1 MLDRTLQPAFKEID
15 AVSFVEAQKLV
26 LKNNIPVF
34 VVDAGEQELV
44 RIEFIFANRDWQ
56 LQQPLLP
63 SITNS
68 MLTEGTQT
76 LTAAEIAAKIDYY
89 GAYFEAEYG
98 YDQSALNLYSL
109 TKYLPQT
116 LPVIKDMLLN
126 SCFPQKEL
134 DILVR
139 NQKQQL
145 KISLEKNATVARR
158 EFNHALFGDSLYGY
172 KVVEADFDA
181 VNREGLQ
188 AQYQKIY
195 HPANCTIVLS
205 GKIAPETLLLIEEL
219 FGNWQSDYLLQPF
232 EAQLGSSDQK
242 LIYIEKPEALQSA
255 IRIGIP
261 TINRTHPDF
270 IAFQVLNT
278 VLGGYFGSRLMANI
292 REDKGY
298 TYGIGSG
305 NASLQQAGYFFIATE
320 VGVDVCAAT
329 LTEIEKEVNL
339 LKTEL
344 IAEEELQLVKNY
356 LMGSL
361 LGSLE
366 NAFSHAD
373 KFKNLYFYGLGYD
386 YYERYI
392 QTVKNINPEEL
403 LLLANKYWNYA
414 DFYKVVVGKM

>member
-1 MLDRTLQPAFKEID
+1 MLDRTLQPAFKAID
-15 AVSFVEAQKLV
+15 AVSFVEVQKLV
-26 LKNNIPVF
+26 LRNNIPVF

-44 RIEFIFANRDWQ
+44 RIEFIFGNSGWQ
-56 LQQPLLP
+56 AQKPLLP
-63 SITNS
+63 SMTNA
-68 MLTEGTQT
+68 MLSEGTQSR
-76 LTAAEIAAKIDYY
+76 TASEIANHLDYY

-109 TKYLPQT
+109 TKYLPET

-126 SCFPQKEL
+126 ASFPQKEL
-134 DILVR
+134 DILIR

-172 KVVEADFDA
+172 QVQAADFD
-181 VNREGLQ
+181 VIQREDLQ

-195 HPANCTIVLS
+195 HPANCTIILS
-205 GKIAPETLLLIEEL
+205 GKISSETLLLIEDL
-219 FGNWQSDYLLQPF
+219 FGDWQSDDSI
-232 EAQLGSSDQK
+232 EAPELILGSGQQK
-242 LIYIEKPEALQSA
+242 LIYIEKPDALQSA

-270 IAFQVLNT
+270 IALQVLNT

-305 NASLQQAGYFFIATE
+305 NASLQKAGYFFIATE

-329 LTEIEKEVNL
+329 LIEIEKEVNL
-339 LKTEL
+339 LKAEL

-392 QTVKNINPEEL
+392 QTVKNIQPEEL
-403 LLLANKYWNYA
+403 RSLAKKYWNYD

>member
-1 MLDRTLQPAFKEID
+1 MLDRTLQPAFKAID

-26 LKNNIPVF
+26 LRNNIPVF

-44 RIEFIFANRDWQ
+44 RIEFIFGNSGWQ
-56 LQQPLLP
+56 AQKPLLP
-63 SITNS
+63 SMTNA
-68 MLTEGTQT
+68 MLSEGTQSR
-76 LTAAEIAAKIDYY
+76 TASEIANHLDYY

-109 TKYLPQT
+109 TKYLPET

-126 SCFPQKEL
+126 ASFPQKEL
-134 DILVR
+134 DILIR

-172 KVVEADFDA
+172 QVQAADFD
-181 VNREGLQ
+181 VIQREDLQ

-195 HPANCTIVLS
+195 HPANCTIILS
-205 GKIAPETLLLIEEL
+205 GKISPETLLLIEDL
-219 FGNWQSDYLLQPF
+219 FGDWQSEDSI
-232 EAQLGSSDQK
+232 EAPELILGSGQQK
-242 LIYIEKPEALQSA
+242 LIYIEKPDALQSA
-255 IRIGIP
+255 LRIGIP

-329 LTEIEKEVNL
+329 LIEIEKEVNL
-339 LKTEL
+339 LKAEL

-392 QTVKNINPEEL
+392 QTVKNIQPEEL
-403 LLLANKYWNYA
+403 RSLAKKYWNYD

>member
-1 MLDRTLQPAFKEID
+1 MLDRTLQPAFKAID
-15 AVSFVEAQKLV
+15 SVSFVEAQKLV
-26 LKNNIPVF
+26 LKNNIPLF

-44 RIEFIFANRDWQ
+44 RIEFIFANSGWQ
-56 LQQPLLP
+56 AQKPLLP
-63 SITNS
+63 SMTNA
-68 MLTEGTQT
+68 MLSEGTQNRS
-76 LTAAEIAAKIDYY
+76 ASEIANHLDYY

-98 YDQSALNLYSL
+98 YDQSTLNLYSL
-109 TKYLPQT
+109 TKYLPET

-126 SCFPQKEL
+126 ASFPQKEL
-134 DILVR
+134 DILIR

-172 KVVEADFDA
+172 QVISEDFDTL
-181 VNREGLQ
+181 NREDLQ
-188 AQYQKIY
+188 VQYQKIY
-195 HPANCTIVLS
+195 HPVNCTIILS
-205 GKIAPETLLLIEEL
+205 GKIAPETLLLIEDL
-219 FGNWQSDYLLQPF
+219 FGNWQSEYPLEAF
-232 EAQLGSSDQK
+232 ELSLGTGQQK
-242 LIYIEKPEALQSA
+242 LIYIEKPDALQSA

-270 IAFQVLNT
+270 IGFQVLNT

-329 LTEIEKEVNL
+329 LIEIEKEVNL

-356 LMGSL
+356 LMGNL

-392 QTVKNINPEEL
+392 QTVKNIQPKEL
-403 LLLANKYWNYA
+403 RALANKYWNYE
-414 DFYKVVVGKM
+414 DFYKVIVGKM

>member
-1 MLDRTLQPAFKEID
+1 MLDRTLQPAFKAID
-15 AVSFVEAQKLV
+15 VVSFVEAKKLV
-26 LKNNIPVF
+26 LKNNIPLF
-34 VVDAGEQELV
+34 VVDAGDQELV
-44 RIEFIFANRDWQ
+44 RIEFIFANSGWQ
-56 LQQPLLP
+56 AQKPLLP
-63 SITNS
+63 SITNA
-68 MLTEGTQT
+68 MLSEGTQSRS
-76 LTAAEIAAKIDYY
+76 ASEIANSLDYF
-89 GAYFEAEYG
+89 GAYFEAEYA

-109 TKYLPQT
+109 TKYLPET

-126 SCFPQKEL
+126 ASFPQKEL
-134 DILVR
+134 DILIR

-145 KISLEKNATVARR
+145 KISLEKNATVSRR

-172 KVVEADFDA
+172 RVLSEDFDTF
-181 VNREGLQ
+181 NREDLK

-195 HPANCTIVLS
+195 HPANCTIILS
-205 GKIAPETLLLIEEL
+205 GKIAPETLLLIEDL
-219 FGNWQSDYLLQPF
+219 FGNWQSERQLASF
-232 EAQLGSSDQK
+232 KVALGSTDQK
-242 LIYIEKPEALQSA
+242 LIYIEKPDALQSA

-261 TINRTHPDF
+261 SFNRTHPDF

-298 TYGIGSG
+298 TYGISSG

-329 LTEIEKEVNL
+329 LIEIEKEVNL

-392 QTVKNINPEEL
+392 QTVKNIQPEEL
-403 LLLANKYWNYA
+403 RSLANKYWNYD
-414 DFYKVVVGKM
+414 DFFKVVVGKM